1 MPTLTISAVRQ
12 QIASG
17 EVDPIYLLQGED
29 DVEKS
34 ALATE
39 FADLVEEGLRAFNV
53 DRIHAGDWTTGDKL
67 ADGVG
72 SLAAAVRT
80 LPMMAPRRVV
90 VVLRAETLLM
100 PKREGETADRAL
112 EQLAVLIKDPEK
124 GSTIVFVAA
133 PLDKRTK
140 MWKLLD
146 QQATIVQCGVI
157 EDLAAAQQWIRTRL
171 AKDGIEIDPAAARSL
186 GELAGFPAYGR
197 DKGPKGDVARLRG
210 EVERL
215 MLYALGQKRITLDD
229 VRQVAGPAALQDDWA
244 MANAIEAGEAG
255 EALRQLALML
265 DVGGIPEMILGQLG
279 WLVRSKFAAIAPHA
293 VRGSVEAV
301 FRTDLD
307 LKRSA
312 GDSRVLLERLIVELC
327 ARRSRR

>member
-34 ALATE
+34 ALAAE

-100 PKREGETADRAL
+100 PKRESEAADRAL
-112 EQLAVLIKDPEK
+112 EQLAALIKNPEK

-140 MWKLLD
+140 MWRLLD

-197 DKGPKGDVARLRG
+197 DKGPKSRG
-210 EVERL
+210 
-215 MLYALGQKRITLDD
+215 
-229 VRQVAGPAALQDDWA
+229 
-244 MANAIEAGEAG
+244 
-255 EALRQLALML
+255 
-265 DVGGIPEMILGQLG
+265 
-279 WLVRSKFAAIAPHA
+279 
-293 VRGSVEAV
+293 
-301 FRTDLD
+301 
-307 LKRSA
+307 
-312 GDSRVLLERLIVELC
+312 
-327 ARRSRR
+327 